1 MQRIK
6 RGWELSKQSWA
17 VLRADSSLAVFPVL
31 GFICSAI
38 AFVLIAAPGA
48 VVASAQDNEWYAA
61 PFIAIA
67 AYAATFFGIY
77 FNVALAAA
85 ANRSIDGVD
94 TTLSDGLSVANA
106 RKGVIAQ
113 WALVQLVIGFLIQ
126 ALEELLSESPAGRL
140 VGAVVGGVLDAAWA
154 LMTFFVAPV
163 LALEDVGPKQAL
175 DRSFALIKE
184 RWGESVV
191 GTVSIG
197 LAVWLGLGLPAA
209 LLVLLAFSNPAIPAV
224 ALIVPA
230 VLLIITAGV
239 ISSALSVIFRVA
251 LYRYAVG
258 GSTGSAFDDSTLAS
272 AFGAK
277 R

>member
-6 RGWELSKQSWA
+6 RGWQLAKQSWA
-17 VLRADSSLAVFPVL
+17 VLRADASLAIFPVL

-38 AFVLIAAPGA
+38 AFLLIVAPGA
-48 VVASAQDNEWYAA
+48 VIAGAQENEWYAA
-61 PFIAIA
+61 PFVAVA

-94 TTLSDGLSVANA
+94 TTLSDGLSVASE
-106 RKGVIAQ
+106 RRGVIAK
-113 WALVQLVIGFLIQ
+113 WALVQLIVGFIIQ
-126 ALEELLSESPAGRL
+126 AIEEVLSDSPAGRL
-140 VGAVVGGVLDAAWA
+140 VGSIVGGLLGAAWA
-154 LMTFFVAPV
+154 LMTFFIAPV
-163 LALEDVGPKQAL
+163 LALENVGPKQAL
-175 DRSFALIKE
+175 DRSFSLIKD

-197 LAVWLGLGLPAA
+197 LAVWLALGIPAL
-209 LLVLLAFSNPAIPAV
+209 LLVLLAFSTPAV
-224 ALIVPA
+224 PVWLLVVPA
-230 VLLIITAGV
+230 ALLIITAGI

-251 LYRYAVG
+251 LYRYASG
-258 GSTGSAFDDSTLAS
+258 GETASAFSEATLAN